1 MSAPRRPPHLRRS
14 WLFVPGVDVAAYT
27 AAVASGADVLIQELE
42 DFTPPQRRPKARS
55 LAATLYDTWRQSGAL
70 AAVRI
75 NPLETEGHDDLAGVM
90 RGRPDIVMMSKVAEP
105 AQVRALAEAVA
116 RHEQALGIPV
126 GSTELVPNI
135 ESARGV
141 IQAYAI
147 ATADAR
153 VTGVCGSTEDMAAD
167 LGADR
172 TPEAGELAYVR
183 QRLLTEC
190 VAAKVLAIDGPHT
203 FVGDSGC
210 EAEARQAR
218 AWGYYAKSAVHAGH
232 PLQINIVMTPHPA
245 DIERAK
251 RFTAAFEAG
260 RASGHDRVEVDGHMV
275 ELPTYLSLK
284 RLLQRAAELGVL

>member
-1 MSAPRRPPHLRRS
+1 MTRRPPHLRRS
-14 WLFVPGVDVAAYT
+14 WLFVPGVDVAAHT

-105 AQVRALAEAVA
+105 AQVRALAEAVM

-153 VTGVCGSTEDMAAD
+153 VTGVC
-167 LGADR
+167 
-172 TPEAGELAYVR
+172 
-183 QRLLTEC
+183 

-203 FVGDSGC
+203 FVADSGC